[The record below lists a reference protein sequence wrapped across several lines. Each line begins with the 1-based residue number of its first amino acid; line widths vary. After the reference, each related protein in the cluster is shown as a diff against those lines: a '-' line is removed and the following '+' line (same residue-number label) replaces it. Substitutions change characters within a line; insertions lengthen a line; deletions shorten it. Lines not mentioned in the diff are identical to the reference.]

1 MAGSSPWVIYSG
13 TAEIVLIVVLAAAAA
28 GVVYAGFRLPL
39 PARPAVPGRDAGAV
53 RRLGPVR
60 LQLAVIIGS
69 VRAGRI
75 AGAVSQ
81 WFGMQ
86 LDQHDEFSPDVI
98 DLAGLTLPD
107 CLDGTGDAAM
117 FAKRVHAADGFVI
130 ITPEYNHGYP
140 GALKTAI
147 DTAREQ
153 WQAKPVGFVSYGGI
167 AGGLRAVEQLRLV
180 FAEVHTVT
188 VRHVV
193 SLHWVH
199 DLFDGNGMLTDHRAP
214 AAADKMLAQLAW
226 WGRAPRNA
234 RAGEVYDG

>member
-1 MAGSSPWVIYSG
+1 M
-13 TAEIVLIVVLAAAAA
+13 TA
-28 GVVYAGFRLPL
+28 
-39 PARPAVPGRDAGAV
+39 D
-53 RRLGPVR
+53 R

-75 AGAVSQ
+75 APAVAG

-98 DLAGLTLPD
+98 DLAGLSLPD
-107 CLDGTGDAAM
+107 CLDGTGDAAV
-117 FAKRVHAADGFVI
+117 FAKRLEAADGVVI
-130 ITPEYNHGYP
+130 LTPEYNHGYP

-147 DTAREQ
+147 DTAREE

-180 FAEVHTVT
+180 FAELHAVT
-188 VRHVV
+188 VRQVV

-199 DLFDGNGMLTDHRAP
+199 DMFEGNGMLTDHRAP
-214 AAADKMLAQLAW
+214 AAAHKMLEQLAW
-226 WGRAPRNA
+226 WARALRNA
-234 RAGEVYDG
+234 RAEEAYDA